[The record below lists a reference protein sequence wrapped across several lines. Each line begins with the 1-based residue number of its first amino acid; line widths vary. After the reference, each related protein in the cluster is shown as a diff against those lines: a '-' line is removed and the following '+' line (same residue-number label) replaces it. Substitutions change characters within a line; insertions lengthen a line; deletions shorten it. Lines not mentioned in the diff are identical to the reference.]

1 MITRLMRYTI
11 GWGTTILLAMSV
23 AAVPATA
30 QLAVTT
36 NAAHERAARPGDR
49 YQGTIEILN
58 TTSTP
63 QEARLY
69 QTDYRTWAD
78 GRSEFGPPAE
88 SSRSNARW
96 ITFAPARLV
105 VPPHGR
111 VVATYTVTVPSSPS
125 LAGSYW
131 SIIMVEALSARALES
146 SSPSAQRVQVGIEP
160 RIRFG
165 VQVATHVGTDA
176 TMRIA
181 FDSVRAVSD
190 ASGQHVLQY
199 DFVNTGDRAVR
210 LLMSVE
216 LFTLDGRPV
225 RKLEQQRGLL
235 YPETSARQL
244 FRFGKLPAGEY
255 RALVTADAGGDEVI
269 GAQYTVRFR

>member
-1 MITRLMRYTI
+1 MTTRHLRNLIVWSTA
-11 GWGTTILLAMSV
+11 ILLALSV
-23 AAVPATA
+23 GAVPATG

-36 NAAHERAARPGDR
+36 NAAHERAVRPGER
-49 YQGTIEILN
+49 YQGTIEIRN
-58 TTSTP
+58 TTSKP

-88 SSRSNARW
+88 IRRSNARW

-111 VVATYTVTVPSSPS
+111 AVATYTVAVPSSPS
-125 LAGSYW
+125 LSGSYW
-131 SIIMVEALSARALES
+131 SIIMVEGLSSSALES
-146 SSPSAQRVQVGIEP
+146 SSASAQRVQVGIEP

-165 VQVATHVGTDA
+165 VQVATHVGSEA
-176 TMRIA
+176 NMRIA
-181 FDSVRAVSD
+181 FDSVRALVDSG
-190 ASGQHVLQY
+190 GQHVLQY
-199 DFVNTGDRAVR
+199 DFVNTGERAAR

-216 LFTLDGRPV
+216 LFTLDGRPL

-235 YPETSARQL
+235 YPETSGRQ
-244 FRFGKLPAGEY
+244 RFQFGTLPAGEY
-255 RALVTADAGGDEVI
+255 RALVTADAGGDEVF

>member
-1 MITRLMRYTI
+1 MRRMRHFIASHAAILMAI
-11 GWGTTILLAMSV
+11 
-23 AAVPATA
+23 AAGIRPAAA

-36 NAAHERAARPGDR
+36 NAAHERAARPSER

-78 GRSEFGPPAE
+78 GRSEFGPPAR
-88 SSRSNARW
+88 SRRSNARW
-96 ITFAPARLV
+96 ITFAPARLI

-111 VVATYTVTVPSSPS
+111 AVATYTVTVPSTPS
-125 LAGSYW
+125 LSGSYW
-131 SIIMVEALSARALES
+131 SIIMVEGLSSTALES

-165 VQVATHVGTDA
+165 VQVATHVGGEA
-176 TMRIA
+176 SVRIA
-181 FDSVRAVSD
+181 FDSVRAVVD
-190 ASGQHVLQY
+190 SGQHVLQY

-216 LFTLDGRPV
+216 LFTLDGRPL

-244 FRFGKLPAGEY
+244 FRFGTLPAGEY
-255 RALVTADAGGDEVI
+255 RALVTADAGGDEVF
-269 GAQYTVRFR
+269 GAQYTIRFR